1 MIDAYKIRFQ
11 CDLVYRDKLKLINLE
26 FKSNIILAYILLL
39 VVFLKL
45 IRTKK
50 NVLSTIEDN
59 VVQYLSDPVIPVFP
73 NYVRTIFTVS

>member
-50 NVLSTIEDN
+50 NVLSTIEEN
-59 VVQYLSDPVIPVFP
+59 VVQYLSDPVVPVIP